1 MPFGR
6 VKSIGHF
13 LNNFILFFLLKK
25 SFPIPNV
32 SIDQWIFS
40 VFIVWFPCYLFSD
53 YFYGY
58 CYYLLILICFAD
70 FQLTLLVFFYRLLS
84 GISNSGF
91 LWRVKAMP
99 SFVFLQNQV
108 HFQVMYLKPW
118 PCQCWTRDHADSI
131 SRVAWLFLKV
141 AFLGKRGH
149 VLRSRKYWRTR
160 LLATIKPGLPVDC
173 GRQ

>member
-84 GISNSGF
+84 GISNSDSFKF
-91 LWRVKAMP
+91 LYYFPFSCLVTLVRKSSTQYDITVIKTG
-99 SFVFLQNQV
+99 SIILLLILKKFL
-108 HFQVMYLKPW
+108 
-118 PCQCWTRDHADSI
+118 
-131 SRVAWLFLKV
+131 
-141 AFLGKRGH
+141 
-149 VLRSRKYWRTR
+149 
-160 LLATIKPGLPVDC
+160 
-173 GRQ
+173 